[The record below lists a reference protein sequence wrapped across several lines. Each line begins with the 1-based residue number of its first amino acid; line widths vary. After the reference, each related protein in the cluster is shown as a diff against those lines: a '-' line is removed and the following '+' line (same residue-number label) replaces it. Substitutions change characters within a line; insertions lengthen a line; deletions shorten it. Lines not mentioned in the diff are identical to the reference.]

1 MILPNVAFTCF
12 YKGPFCMYKTVQVW
26 DKTNEC
32 VPWCLL
38 FSNPST
44 YQFKKNHLIE
54 LFVLL

>member
-1 MILPNVAFTCF
+1 
-12 YKGPFCMYKTVQVW
+12 MYKTVQLW